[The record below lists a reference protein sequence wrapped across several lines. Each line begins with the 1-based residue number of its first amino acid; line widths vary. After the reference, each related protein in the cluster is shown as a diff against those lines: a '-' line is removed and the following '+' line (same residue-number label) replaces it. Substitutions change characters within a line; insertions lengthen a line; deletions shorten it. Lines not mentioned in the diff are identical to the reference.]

1 MGTADYDLQD
11 SEWALPWHRAGP
23 QLGSRPE

>member
-11 SEWALPWHRAGP
+11 SERDLPWHRAGP